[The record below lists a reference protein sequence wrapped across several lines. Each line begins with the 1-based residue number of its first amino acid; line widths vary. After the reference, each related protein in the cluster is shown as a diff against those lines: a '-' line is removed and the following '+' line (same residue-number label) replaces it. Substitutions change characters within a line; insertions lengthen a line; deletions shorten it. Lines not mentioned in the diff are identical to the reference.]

1 METMENKK
9 YADKA
14 GLAAFYQGQVDR
26 LSAEIRQLK
35 KNNVTYIMTE
45 LFSFGLAI
53 VAAVVYCVRD
63 FSAQWLVAALA
74 MLAVYAVVRK
84 ADVKNGRRI
93 ERRKRLLTVYSR
105 ELKYQAGDYSCFG
118 GGSRYKDP
126 RHAFTFDMDIY
137 GHDSLYNRINR
148 TVTTGGGDTLAQ
160 WLGSLLK
167 DRAAV
172 ERRREAVDE
181 LAGLEQWRSAFLA
194 LGANPD
200 TGGDRDDS
208 RIDSNEILRA
218 VGDVAGRRIAPKA
231 GQGWSKAVAAA
242 AMVCFIAL
250 IVLAVAGVVP
260 ATLAVLWGVVQMFV
274 VIGLN
279 SKSIHDISRAV
290 EKIHAHMQAYIGLLG
305 HITKAGFASE
315 ELKSLQAALT
325 EGGGGAPAS
334 FGELSEILKSL
345 DRRGNF
351 IGLILFNMFAM
362 SDYFLVRRFLKWQ
375 RTYMGSMDGWIDA
388 VSRMDALVSMA
399 VFRYNEPQAVDAEV
413 VDAGSVVYE
422 AKGLYHPFLGDGAVR
437 NDFTIADG
445 EYYIVTGANMAG
457 KSTFLRSVGVNYVL
471 AMNGMPVFADSLR
484 VSAFNLFTSMRTTD
498 DLSRGISYFNAE
510 LLRLRQ
516 LLECCRQAGRTLI
529 ILDEI
534 LKGTNSLDKLNG
546 SRLFLEAVAKLPVTG
561 IIATHDLEL
570 SKMEDEHPDRF
581 HNWCFEIELADNI
594 TYTYK
599 ITRGVARNQNA
610 TFLLKNI
617 LSN

>member
-53 VAAVVYCVRD
+53 VAVVVYCVRD

-105 ELKYQAGDYSCFG
+105 ELKYLAGDYSCFG

-167 DRAAV
+167 SKAEV

-181 LAGLEQWRSAFLA
+181 LAGMEQWRSAFLA
-194 LGANPD
+194 LGVKPD
-200 TGGDRDDS
+200 TGGDSDDS

-218 VGDVAGRRIAPKA
+218 VGDVAGKRIAPKA
-231 GQGWSKAVAAA
+231 GQGWTKAVAAA

-250 IVLAVAGVVP
+250 IVLAVVGAVP

-334 FGELSEILKSL
+334 FGELSEILNSL

-399 VFRYNEPQAVDAEV
+399 VFRYNEPQAVEAEV
-413 VDAGSVVYE
+413 VEADKVVYE

-471 AMNGMPVFADSLR
+471 AMNGLPVFADSLR

-516 LLECCRQAGRTLI
+516 LLESCRQAGRTLI